1 MASQTV
7 PGRPAGRPSHRRPL
21 LTERVQESLAAYLFL
36 LPYLFGLVVFFAY
49 AFGRTV
55 YFSFTRYDLFSAPQ
69 WVGLANYVGIFQEP
83 RFLTALANSLTF
95 AVVVTSA
102 QTIFALALALVMN
115 QRLRGITFFRA
126 AYYMPSVTSSIVITL
141 IFIWMFQRTGV
152 MNYLITLGSR
162 HWPIILTFVTL
173 TALVQ
178 AALVKLERRRHL
190 PAAPLEPSLLVTAA
204 MVALAAT
211 AGLAAAGVVSS
222 VAGVEQVTIT
232 WLNTR
237 RRFPEWGA
245 PIPLEAIMMLNT
257 WTTAPT
263 FMLLYL
269 AGLQDIPRELYEA
282 SSVDGATPW
291 QQFRHITVPQ
301 LRPVTFLVVTMG
313 LIGTLQMFD
322 QVAIIGDQAPLESVI
337 TLAYYVYNNVFPGGA
352 VPRIGMASAGAVILA
367 VLTLAVVLVQRKV
380 VER

>member
-1 MASQTV
+1 MAA
-7 PGRPAGRPSHRRPL
+7 RAAPAGRRGALRRPL
-21 LTERVQESLAAYLFL
+21 LTERAQEALTAYAFLAPF
-36 LPYLFGLVVFFAY
+36 LFGLVVFFAY
-49 AFGRTV
+49 AFVRTV
-55 YFSFTRYDLFSAPQ
+55 YFSFTRYDLFHPPQ
-69 WVGLANYVGIFQEP
+69 WVGLDNYLAIFQEP

-95 AVVVTSA
+95 AAVVTTA
-102 QTIFALALALVMN
+102 QTVFALMLALVLN
-115 QRLRGITFFRA
+115 QKLKGITFFRA

-141 IFIWMFQRTGV
+141 IFIWLFQRTGV
-152 MNYLITLGSR
+152 MNYLLTLAATY
-162 HWPIILTFVTL
+162 WQMLLAFLAL

-178 AALVKLERRRHL
+178 AALVIAERRRHL
-190 PAAPLEPSLLVTAA
+190 PASVLEPSLLVVAM
-204 MVALAAT
+204 MVAAAAT
-211 AGLAAAGVVSS
+211 AGLAAAGVVRAFPRQEP
-222 VAGVEQVTIT
+222 VIIT

-237 RRFPEWGA
+237 RRFPDWGA

-282 SSVDGATPW
+282 ASVDGATPW

-301 LRPVTFLVVTMG
+301 LRHVSFLVVTLG

-352 VPRIGMASAGAVILA
+352 LPRIGAASAGAVILA
-367 VLTLAVVLVQRKV
+367 VLTLVVVLIQRKV

>member
-1 MASQTV
+1 M
-7 PGRPAGRPSHRRPL
+7 
-21 LTERVQESLAAYLFL
+21 TERAQEALTAYAFLAPF
-36 LPYLFGLVVFFAY
+36 LFGLVVFFAY
-49 AFGRTV
+49 AFVRTV
-55 YFSFTRYDLFSAPQ
+55 YFSFTRYDLFHPPQ
-69 WVGLANYVGIFQEP
+69 WVGLDNYLAIFQEP

-95 AVVVTSA
+95 AAVVTTA
-102 QTIFALALALVMN
+102 QTVFALMLALVLN
-115 QRLRGITFFRA
+115 QKLKGITFFRA

-141 IFIWMFQRTGV
+141 IFIWLFQRTGV
-152 MNYLITLGSR
+152 MNYLLTLAATY
-162 HWPIILTFVTL
+162 WQMLLAFLAL

-178 AALVKLERRRHL
+178 AGLVIAERRRHL
-190 PAAPLEPSLLVTAA
+190 PASVLEPSLLVVAM
-204 MVALAAT
+204 MVAAAAT
-211 AGLAAAGVVSS
+211 AGLAAAGVVRAAPQQEP
-222 VAGVEQVTIT
+222 VIIT

-237 RRFPEWGA
+237 RRFPDWGA

-282 SSVDGATPW
+282 ASVDGATPW

-301 LRPVTFLVVTMG
+301 LRHVSFLVVTLG

-352 VPRIGMASAGAVILA
+352 LPRIGAASAGAVILA
-367 VLTLAVVLVQRKV
+367 VLTLVVVLIQRKV

>member
-1 MASQTV
+1 MAA
-7 PGRPAGRPSHRRPL
+7 RAAPAGRRGALRRPL
-21 LTERVQESLAAYLFL
+21 LTERAQEALTAYAFLAPF
-36 LPYLFGLVVFFAY
+36 LFGLVVFFAY
-49 AFGRTV
+49 AFVRTV
-55 YFSFTRYDLFSAPQ
+55 YFSFTRYDLFHPPQ
-69 WVGLANYVGIFQEP
+69 WVGLDNYLAIFQEP

-95 AVVVTSA
+95 AAVVTTA
-102 QTIFALALALVMN
+102 QTVFALMLALVLN
-115 QRLRGITFFRA
+115 QKLKGITFFRA

-141 IFIWMFQRTGV
+141 IFIWLFQRTGV
-152 MNYLITLGSR
+152 MNYLLTLAATY
-162 HWPIILTFVTL
+162 WQMLLAFLAL

-178 AALVKLERRRHL
+178 AGLVIAERRRHL
-190 PAAPLEPSLLVTAA
+190 PASVLEPSLLVVAM
-204 MVALAAT
+204 MVAAAAT
-211 AGLAAAGVVSS
+211 AGLAAAGVVRAAPQQEP
-222 VAGVEQVTIT
+222 VIIT

-237 RRFPEWGA
+237 RRFPDWGA

-282 SSVDGATPW
+282 ASVDGATPW

-301 LRPVTFLVVTMG
+301 LRHVSFLVVTLG

-352 VPRIGMASAGAVILA
+352 LPRIGAASAGAVILA
-367 VLTLAVVLVQRKV
+367 VLTLVVVLIQRKV